1 MEHFTIDQTCKHGG
15 CEMAIMF
22 WYFHLLPSK
31 ASHSSRRYKKNS
43 GMPKHANPDHL
54 VLLSLD
60 LATSLDALQNVLTI
74 LVQLQLGDD
83 DLGGVDTDGD

>member
-1 MEHFTIDQTCKHGG
+1 
-15 CEMAIMF
+15 
-22 WYFHLLPSK
+22 
-31 ASHSSRRYKKNS
+31 
-43 GMPKHANPDHL
+43 MPKHAKPDHL